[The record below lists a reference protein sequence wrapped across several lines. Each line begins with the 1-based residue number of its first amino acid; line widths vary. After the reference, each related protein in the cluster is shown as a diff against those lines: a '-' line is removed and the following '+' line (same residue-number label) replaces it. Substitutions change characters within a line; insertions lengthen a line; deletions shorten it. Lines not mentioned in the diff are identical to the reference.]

1 VNDSSKVLGT
11 PIGGISDTDGD
22 GDGFRTGPDGEDNI
36 PAPLNKITKRA
47 KDITADLKVYFGNY
61 RGFVEVGSDGDQEI
75 KKRTNE
81 YKLAGENPGDVQLE
95 IIAEKQGFTGKPKV
109 VSSEKMKELEKE
121 GWTIAYRG
129 FQDSIVGFGN
139 VRRSSEDFAKQFIE
153 GEYWAGLGYSAN
165 GLYFTDD
172 LRTARH
178 YAYITNAF
186 KGTII
191 KVAIPPDTVTDRSE
205 YEQMILA
212 KYNDR
217 KSEFGGDDD
226 IGRLFAAKG
235 HRAAMTKDNFFV
247 VWDRSML
254 AVEEGFV
261 EYL

>member
-11 PIGGISDTDGD
+11 PIGGVSDVDGD
-22 GDGFRTGPDGEDNI
+22 GDGMVTGPSGEDNI